1 MQTNFKD
8 MFRQGSST
16 VPNPFEDAFSNRRLY
31 FCEELTDRSAA
42 RLIAMLHC
50 LEGQSDDDI
59 CLYINSPGG
68 SWSSALAV
76 VDVIKNMYS
85 PVHTVC
91 CGRVWDGAVLIA
103 AEGTRGRRYIMQ
115 HTEIVI
121 NPITEDSFAG
131 VKDLE
136 MRAVQLAELRSRVQ
150 SLLSARTGQSLH
162 EVEKDTRR
170 PLVFTAREAVRYG
183 IADIVGEAMTF
194 L

>member
-59 CLYINSPGG
+59 HLYINSPGG

-91 CGRVWDGAVLIA
+91 CGRVWDGSREPACS
-103 AEGTRGRRYIMQ
+103 RRY
-115 HTEIVI
+115 
-121 NPITEDSFAG
+121 
-131 VKDLE
+131 K
-136 MRAVQLAELRSRVQ
+136 
-150 SLLSARTGQSLH
+150 
-162 EVEKDTRR
+162 
-170 PLVFTAREAVRYG
+170 TARKAPTRQAKVPRRG
-183 IADIVGEAMTF
+183 HWQGNK
-194 L
+194 LL